1 MQSVPLWRAAAVV
14 ATFLAAPRPDLAQVP
29 TPAPAPGPVTWT
41 GYLQARET
49 YQNDVGLTGSINRAR
64 LILSGKARQGLTW
77 RVSAEFRTGTVGTGR
92 ASVALGDA
100 FVRYAPGSWAV
111 QAGQFKTPFARQ
123 YVTQLPDVETA
134 DRAAV
139 VDALAPKR
147 DIGVMG
153 EYVYQKI
160 LTLTAGLFNGE
171 GQNVTANTDSTVL
184 GVGRLV
190 IRPIPEIAL
199 GADVARYF
207 GDSTR
212 YGAEA
217 SYEGSALTLRG
228 EYLAQTRD
236 GSGLQ
241 RDRGWYGMGAFFIT
255 RSVQAVGQYEYFDR
269 PGIPA
274 APKNRAWTMGAHWF
288 PMARDVRLTAEYISR
303 ALGDPGVRT
312 GQLLSQIQVRF

>member
-1 MQSVPLWRAAAVV
+1 MAAS
-14 ATFLAAPRPDLAQVP
+14 LGLGMAAPRLSLAQAP
-29 TPAPAPGPVTWT
+29 TPAPSPAPATLI

-49 YQNDVGLTGSINRAR
+49 YQNDLGLTASINRAR
-64 LILSGKARQGLTW
+64 LGVRGQLRGGLTW
-77 RVSAEFRTGTVGTGR
+77 RILAEFRTGSVGTGKP
-92 ASVALGDA
+92 SVALGDA
-100 FVRYAPGSWAV
+100 YARYASGPWAV
-111 QAGQFKTPFARQ
+111 QAGQYKVPFARQ
-123 YVTQLPDVETA
+123 YITALPDVETA

-147 DIGVMG
+147 DIGIMA
-153 EYVYQKI
+153 EYGYRKI
-160 LTLTAGLFNGE
+160 ATLTAGVFNGE

-190 IRPIPEIAL
+190 IRPIPEIVL
-199 GADVARYF
+199 GADLARYF

-212 YGAEA
+212 YGVDLG
-217 SYEGSALTLRG
+217 YEGPALTLRA

-241 RDRGWYGMGAFFIT
+241 RDRGWYATGAYFIT
-255 RSVQAVGQYEYFDR
+255 RSIQAVGQYEYFDR

-274 APKNRAWTMGAHWF
+274 APKNKAWTAGGHWF
-288 PMARDVRLTAEYISR
+288 PMSRDLRLTVEYLLR
-303 ALGDPGVRT
+303 WLGDPGVRT